1 MYMKKLVQAF
11 LPVIRG
17 FLVCAAALQIVLGII
32 YIGKNFMAVPQFRD
46 TTIYL
51 EMSERFVVDEYTGI
65 LYPLLVKLCKSI
77 SFLPYQI
84 PIYILQLFAGVYSVY
99 HFVRTWTE
107 QKVPAFVCA
116 LWLNTIPFVAQ
127 AHVTVLPHSLAMT
140 CLILMS
146 LQVLK
151 GSVQRRRLTIMEW
164 AELWCSFIILAQLDR
179 AYLLPGMLFAVWAA
193 FLQFYNTTHRVLLFG
208 ISLLIGIGMLIVN
221 LAIYDAVQKPGYYGR
236 IQRTASSSFFQRTG
250 VVTLKGKYRIY
261 MPEEVQDSFTWEELD
276 QISKYPY
283 KIQNEFGPTLE
294 ARFGQEWAEE
304 IYFALGMLGLATA
317 TKDNAV
323 NIAEDV
329 ASYVLPLG
337 AYATWQDGEL
347 KGATSWNYQQFIH
360 EAPTLSVYYAKICS
374 FLWSILF
381 GISLAICFVL
391 GVCRKRW
398 YVRIWLP
405 AIGCVL
411 IYAVYFAMS
420 GTDVYDYKVALLPMV
435 MSCAPICYL
444 AFRYIFKE
452 D

>member
-1 MYMKKLVQAF
+1 MYMKKLVQVF

-17 FLVCAAALQIVLGII
+17 FLVCAAALQIVLGIV

-51 EMSERFVVDEYTGI
+51 EMAERFVVDEYTGI

-77 SFLPYQI
+77 SFIPYQI
-84 PIYILQLFAGVYSVY
+84 PIYMIQLVAGVYSVY
-99 HFVRTWTE
+99 HFVCTWTE
-107 QKVPAFVCA
+107 QRFSAFLCA
-116 LWLNTIPFVAQ
+116 LWINTIPFVAQ

-140 CLILMS
+140 CLLLMS

-164 AELWCSFIILAQLDR
+164 AQLWCSFIILAQLDR
-179 AYLLPGMLFAVWAA
+179 AYLLPGILFAVWGA
-193 FLQFYNTTHRVLLFG
+193 FLQFYNVTHKALLFG
-208 ISLLIGIGMLIVN
+208 VSLFIGIGMLITN
-221 LAIYDAVQKPGYYGR
+221 LAIYDAVQTPGYYGR
-236 IQRTASSSFFQRTG
+236 IQRTASSAFFQRTG
-250 VVTLKGKYRIY
+250 VATLKGKYRIY

-294 ARFGQEWAEE
+294 ARFGQERAEE
-304 IYFALGMLGLATA
+304 IYFALGMLGLVTA

-329 ASYVLPLG
+329 VSYALPLG
-337 AYATWQDGEL
+337 AYATWQNGEL

-360 EAPTLSVYYAKICS
+360 EAPVLSVHYAKVCN
-374 FLWSILF
+374 FLWSVLF
-381 GISLAICFVL
+381 GMSLAICFAL

-398 YVRIWLP
+398 CVRIRLP
-405 AIGCVL
+405 ATGCVL
-411 IYAVYFAMS
+411 IYAVYFAMG
-420 GTDVYDYKVALLPMV
+420 GTDVYDYKNALLPMV
-435 MSCAPICYL
+435 MSYGPICYL
-444 AFRYIFKE
+444 AFRYIFKK